1 NSASSST
8 AATARPR
15 RAGPSP
21 SAVGAAGAPSTR
33 RLVVGVRGSPAPTPA
48 ACESWTA
55 VSERGSQAISPYP
68 VNSGS
73 VSPTARQSLR
83 TSFQEGQVL
92 RESRVAGIARFAVAS
107 TTPDPCDAVMRQ
119 APILNLASDEETEG
133 FLVHRGLAGSGG
145 REHTPNPPA

>member
-83 TSFQEGQVL
+83 TSFQEGHRQL
-92 RESRVAGIARFAVAS
+92 RGAPAPARVQIDRPWVEGQIQRLSELLANDPAGAR
-107 TTPDPCDAVMRQ
+107 
-119 APILNLASDEETEG
+119 
-133 FLVHRGLAGSGG
+133 
-145 REHTPNPPA
+145 REIQKHVEDLRI

>member
-1 NSASSST
+1 MPSTAGSPDGATAPRSRAAPPAENSASSST
-8 AATARPR
+8 ASTARPR

-73 VSPTARQSLR
+73 VSPTARQSRR
-83 TSFQEGQVL
+83 TSFQKGHPQDNPQ
-92 RESRVAGIARFAVAS
+92 AS
-107 TTPDPCDAVMRQ
+107 PRLP
-119 APILNLASDEETEG
+119 
-133 FLVHRGLAGSGG
+133 RGHGL
-145 REHTPNPPA
+145 